1 MLRFVNLYLTRLF
14 LHADRCSCYDSL
26 AGTFF
31 LLFLQADNSLY
42 YDSLVVVSSPGGCDS
57 VTCRSFFYS
66 YRLITACVLIR

>member
-1 MLRFVNLYLTRLF
+1 MLRFVNLYFACLF

-26 AGTFF
+26 VGTFC

-42 YDSLVVVSSPGGCDS
+42 YDSLVGVSSPGSCDS

-66 YRLITACVLIR
+66 YRLITVCVMIR